1 METEKPSTST
11 PSLSN
16 TSNSLEA
23 WQKTKEQVGVC
34 RRQICLIPPTP
45 VVTSQPLEREETL
58 QKGIT
63 PVMRAQPKT

>member
-1 METEKPSTST
+1 METEKPST

-23 WQKTKEQVGVC
+23 WQKMKEQVGVC
-34 RRQICLIPPTP
+34 RRQTCLIPSTP
-45 VVTSQPLEREETL
+45 VVTNRPLEREESL

-63 PVMRAQPKT
+63 PVMGAQPKT